1 MDHIA
6 EQGTSALDR
15 AYSLAREMQG
25 CGQSFFTQVMARV
38 YDHGYLILC
47 NAAPLALVAAKE
59 AITKGIEE
67 ESIEEGLAHER
78 RCYGRLLGTRD
89 RLEALEAFR
98 QKRKPVFE
106 GE

>member
-1 MDHIA
+1 M
-6 EQGTSALDR
+6 
-15 AYSLAREMQG
+15 
-25 CGQSFFTQVMARV
+25 
-38 YDHGYLILC
+38 
-47 NAAPLALVAAKE
+47 
-59 AITKGIEE
+59 KGIEAG
-67 ESIEEGLAHER
+67 SIEEGLAHER